1 MPDPTPTSPL
11 AGKVCWHLEG
21 EWAEHVRGCRFDP
34 RAAIGVI
41 ID

>member
-34 RAAIGVI
+34 GAAIGVI